1 MNATRISAFVTL
13 VLLGLGAG
21 HARAH
26 GDEDHSQDKKPAA
39 AATKSA
45 AAGAIP
51 IEALAARRL
60 ADGSLFVPKAV
71 QHQLGLRTLVAEIK
85 DLAATV
91 EFNGK
96 VIADPNAGGRVQA
109 SQSGRIEP
117 GPKGLPTL
125 GQKVVKGQ
133 VLAYLRPTANSIERG
148 NQQAQLA
155 ELESQF
161 SIAERKVVRYEQ
173 LEGALPRSAIE
184 AARFEL
190 EALKQR
196 RAAVGASINA
206 PEPLRSPVSGVI
218 SAAGAVV
225 GQVVEA
231 KEILFEVVDPA
242 RLSVEALAYDPAL
255 VEGIATASALVP
267 GGVLELQFVGGGR
280 QLREQALPLLFRV
293 KFPKRT
299 FPSRGIETFGAAQ
312 NAPVAVGQALKV
324 IARTARKTRGV
335 AVPQASLAKNG
346 AGETVVWVHAGAER
360 FTPHKV
366 RFQSLD
372 ASTAAVTSGIQNG
385 ERIVTEGAG
394 LLAQMR

>member
-1 MNATRISAFVTL
+1 MNGTGISRFAAFA
-13 VLLGLGAG
+13 LLGFAAG
-21 HARAH
+21 QVVAH

-39 AATKSA
+39 AAVTRSA
-45 AAGAIP
+45 VAGAIP

-60 ADGSLFVPKAV
+60 PDGSLFVPKAV
-71 QHQLGLRTLVAEIK
+71 QHQLGLRTIVAAID
-85 DLAATV
+85 DLAVTV

-109 SQSGRIEP
+109 SQPGRIEP
-117 GPKGLPTL
+117 GPSGMPAL
-125 GQKVVKGQ
+125 GQKVSKGQ

-161 SIAERKVVRYEQ
+161 SIAERKVARYEQ
-173 LEGALPRSAIE
+173 LEGAVPRSAIE

-190 EALKQR
+190 EALKLR

-206 PEPLRSPVSGVI
+206 PEPLRSPVAGVI
-218 SAAGAVV
+218 SAASAVA

-231 KEILFEVVDPA
+231 KEILFEVVDPT

-255 VEGIATASALVP
+255 VEGIASASALVP

-293 KFPKRT
+293 K
-299 FPSRGIETFGAAQ
+299 AQ
-312 NAPVAVGQALKV
+312 NAPVAVGQPLKV
-324 IARTARKTRGV
+324 TARTARKTRGV
-335 AVPQASLAKNG
+335 AVPQASLTKNG
-346 AGETVVWVHAGAER
+346 VGETVVWAHAGAER
-360 FTPHKV
+360 FAPRKV
-366 RFQSLD
+366 RFLSLD
-372 ASTAAVTSGIQNG
+372 AGTVAVTSGIQNG
-385 ERIVTEGAG
+385 ERIVSEGAG